1 MGTKINDDANVAVIG
16 SSGAIGAACV
26 RQLAGRV
33 TAGKIY
39 AFSRSL
45 ANFNLSNVIEAH
57 IDVEHESSIEVAANS
72 IPIDV
77 KLDWII
83 VALGVLHDGEL
94 KPEKALRDL
103 SVEKFQRLFS
113 INAIGPALVAKY
125 FLPRLHRDGPTLFAA
140 MSARVGSITDNRLGG
155 WYAYRASKAALN
167 MIIRNISIEM
177 RRQNSQSVIVGL
189 HPGTVDSKLSA
200 PFQKNVPAA
209 QLFTADHSATQLLE
223 VMDSLGPEDSGH
235 AYAYDGKLID
245 P

>member
-1 MGTKINDDANVAVIG
+1 
-16 SSGAIGAACV
+16 
-26 RQLAGRV
+26 
-33 TAGKIY
+33 
-39 AFSRSL
+39 
-45 ANFNLSNVIEAH
+45 
-57 IDVEHESSIEVAANS
+57 
-72 IPIDV
+72 
-77 KLDWII
+77 
-83 VALGVLHDGEL
+83 
-94 KPEKALRDL
+94 
-103 SVEKFQRLFS
+103 
-113 INAIGPALVAKY
+113 
-125 FLPRLHRDGPTLFAA
+125 

-177 RRQNSQSVIVGL
+177 RRQHSQSVIVGL